1 MKRKRWILISLAV
14 VVVGA
19 GAYLLFRKNYVTLN
33 MSFATSVAIRYNGV
47 EVTLTDEEAE
57 KMKNAFKGV
66 KEKSPIPTK

>member
-47 EVTLTDEEAE
+47 EVTLTDEEGNE
-57 KMKNAFKGV
+57 LNFL
-66 KEKSPIPTK
+66 T